1 MIAVMALVTAAVFS
15 FPTTES
21 TNLYC
26 EQALRSDSGGKVIA
40 NLVIEAARDGTFIGS
55 TLTAYRPSFKV
66 SWRITKPLLDR
77 ATPVVSME
85 MDDVGLPRDT
95 TFPVTVSLLIDGS
108 KTWRRDYA
116 AATSTIIDTD
126 AMIHAGLPVRNALA
140 FGHPGISPEVEAAG
154 LTTLF
159 GARQAQIT
167 STGGGV
173 VIAVKPL
180 DLPDWSAL
188 ASFTARA
195 FVALQADRARGACQP
210 RTEIIVS

>member
-1 MIAVMALVTAAVFS
+1 MIATMALITAAAVI
-15 FPTTES
+15 FPPIES
-21 TNLYC
+21 TNVYC
-26 EQALRSDSGGKVIA
+26 EQALRSDRSAQVIA

-55 TLTAYRPSFKV
+55 TLTVNRPSFKV

-85 MDDVGLPRDT
+85 MDDVGLPRGT
-95 TFPVTVSLLIDGS
+95 AFPVTVRLLIDGS
-108 KTWRRDYA
+108 VTWRRDYA

-126 AMIHAGLPVRNALA
+126 AMIRAGSPVHNVLA

-159 GARQAQIT
+159 GARQAQFT
-167 STGGGV
+167 STRGDV

-195 FVALQADRARGACQP
+195 FVALQAERARGACQP

>member
-1 MIAVMALVTAAVFS
+1 MIAVMALITAAVLS

-26 EQALRSDSGGKVIA
+26 EQALRSDRDGKVIA
-40 NLVIEAARDGTFIGS
+40 NLVVEAARDGTLIGS
-55 TLTAYRPSFKV
+55 TLTAYRPSFKA

-85 MDDVGLPRDT
+85 MDDVGLPRGT
-95 TFPVTVSLLIDGS
+95 AFPVTVRLLIDGS
-108 KTWRRDYA
+108 VSWRRDYA

-126 AMIHAGLPVRNALA
+126 AMIRAGSPVHNVLA

-159 GARQAQIT
+159 GARQAQFT
-167 STGGGV
+167 STRGDV
-173 VIAVKPL
+173 VVAVKPL

-195 FVALQADRARGACQP
+195 FVALQADWARGACQP